1 MAPLKLTGQAMR
13 RNESLC
19 EMGRDRPECAGIRA
33 NKSAASLVEEAQ
45 QQHRSQQQ
53 RASRSLLL
61 EACALHLEKLIEPAP
76 GSQQPSQQQ
85 QPQQSSSSQPYR
97 RCAFPTDAAVLNY
110 IGTIASRL
118 SLPNSCVIAMVIYVE
133 RLASAPYFTLTA
145 CNWQP
150 SIVAAF
156 VVAAKL
162 FLDEQVWNEV
172 GECPHYSSPHSA
184 ATLTLSALAD
194 RISCACSKSQS
205 GEEWEI
211 RPSSR
216 RSATGRRASVR
227 PQQHRDDRSRT
238 ESTGFLLMA
247 SVGVLP
253 QADWLPDQRTSLR
266 VRGPCLS
273 AAGERESSRES
284 EERAHPPNPLRSGR
298 CRRATAGRAAAGC
311 CFSPS

>member
-172 GECPHYSSPHSA
+172 GRVSTLHIATQRCHSHALRLGRQDFLRVLQKPERRRVGDPAFVAQISHWEACICPSS
-184 ATLTLSALAD
+184 ATPRRSLENRVD
-194 RISCACSKSQS
+194 RLPANGIRR
-205 GEEWEI
+205 
-211 RPSSR
+211 RPSS
-216 RSATGRRASVR
+216 S
-227 PQQHRDDRSRT
+227 
-238 ESTGFLLMA
+238 
-247 SVGVLP
+247 
-253 QADWLPDQRTSLR
+253 
-266 VRGPCLS
+266 
-273 AAGERESSRES
+273 
-284 EERAHPPNPLRSGR
+284 
-298 CRRATAGRAAAGC
+298 
-311 CFSPS
+311 